1 MKSEN
6 ISQEELNA
14 RAKRTALL
22 KKISLIDDLGNKYS
36 ARVRN
41 LSEKGMGG
49 VCDILL
55 EIGQKVSVEL
65 SGLGFVA
72 GQVAWADESD
82 FGIEFET
89 EIDLKKLSKNHR
101 DLATAATPYTVP
113 PRYRPVENYKRP
125 GFSR

>member
-22 KKISLIDDLGNKYS
+22 KKIPLIDDLGNKYS

-55 EIGQKVSVEL
+55 VVGQKVSVEL
-65 SGLGFVA
+65 SGLGLIE
-72 GQVAWADESD
+72 GRVAWADESD
-82 FGIEFET
+82 FGIEFDND
-89 EIDLKKLSKNHR
+89 INLKKLSKNHR
-101 DLATAATPYTVP
+101 NLASAATPYTVP
-113 PRYRPVENYKRP
+113 PRYRPVESYKRP
-125 GFSR
+125 GFS

>member
-6 ISQEELNA
+6 ITKQEMNA

-22 KKISLIDDLGNKYS
+22 KKIPLIDDLGNKYS
-36 ARVRN
+36 ARIRN

-55 EIGQKVSVEL
+55 EIDQIVCVEL
-65 SGLGFVA
+65 SGVGLVVGRV
-72 GQVAWADESD
+72 VWADESE
-82 FGIEFET
+82 FGIEFNQD
-89 EIDLKKLSKNHR
+89 IDLNNLSKNHR
-101 DLATAATPYTVP
+101 DLATAATPYAVA

-125 GFSR
+125 GFS